1 MIWIHTWILYLFSTK
16 HEQEYKAEDMEKE
29 KNNKKRKTTNISRE
43 ETNNDEKVVALTEN
57 KRRLTL
63 NNWSQI

>member
-1 MIWIHTWILYLFSTK
+1 
-16 HEQEYKAEDMEKE
+16 MEKE

-43 ETNNDEKVVALTEN
+43 ETDNDEKVVALTEN

-63 NNWSQI
+63 NN